1 MLRAKKTT
9 VASANRFASFAYK
22 PEPRR
27 EREAPFGLQADTA
40 SLLGETLKK
49 DNTLKES
56 VTGLMSQAKASGTME
71 SYERSTKKFEKCCIE
86 NQYSYPVYTEQAV
99 LHFIIQLDKDKAS
112 MATLCQVKPAFAVAG
127 TAVRRG
133 EYCLV

>member
-1 MLRAKKTT
+1 MLRAKKAT

-22 PEPRR
+22 HEPRR

-40 SLLGETLKK
+40 SLLGEILKK

-71 SYERSTKKFEKCCIE
+71 SYEHSTKKFLRSFALRTSTVIRCTRSKPSFILS
-86 NQYSYPVYTEQAV
+86 YSWTRTRIDGDPVPGEAG
-99 LHFIIQLDKDKAS
+99 I
-112 MATLCQVKPAFAVAG
+112 AVAG

-133 EYCLV
+133 KHCLV

>member
-9 VASANRFASFAYK
+9 IASANRFASFAYK
-22 PEPRR
+22 PEPKR

-40 SLLGETLKK
+40 SLLGEILKK

-71 SYERSTKKFEKCCIE
+71 SYERSTKKFEKFCIE
-86 NQYSYPVYTEQAV
+86 NQYSYPVYTE
-99 LHFIIQLDKDKAS
+99 
-112 MATLCQVKPAFAVAG
+112 
-127 TAVRRG
+127 
-133 EYCLV
+133 